1 MTSFSLPCSSLSVVA
16 GQIGDGQTAAALTVA
31 ELTGTTDTWDD
42 YVELSPSSRIV
53 CSYNLPAGSAVTSLA
68 LQTNFRGPSQT
79 TQVWTYEVLDTTTG
93 AWTLLGDNSFAAGWI
108 WTKHT
113 FTLPTPYARFFSS
126 SGTLQIRYGTT
137 SAVDA
142 SDVDQLLITGTR

>member
-1 MTSFSLPCSSLSVVA
+1 M
-16 GQIGDGQTAAALTVA
+16 
-31 ELTGTTDTWDD
+31 
-42 YVELSPSSRIV
+42 
-53 CSYNLPAGSAVTSLA
+53 
-68 LQTNFRGPSQT
+68 
-79 TQVWTYEVLDTTTG
+79 LDTTTG